1 MVPLRPFSPF
11 LLCTARGEGGNVQRY
26 NLQTFER
33 ITSAAPFNRLFRYD
47 VPMKTD
53 PTFED
58 VLAAAERIRDHVHR
72 TPVMTSRAIDA
83 ITGAHL
89 YFKCENLQKVGAFK
103 ARGATNAVLSLEDD
117 AAMRGVA
124 THSSGNHAAAL
135 AYAAGIREVPAYVVM
150 PSSAPPVKKLAVAGY
165 GALITECRP
174 TLEARESTLEEVVER
189 TGATF
194 IHAYDNPTVIA
205 GQGTASLEL
214 ITDVPDLNMVMAP
227 VGGGGLM
234 SGTAIAVSA
243 SRPDIAIWGSEPA
256 GADDA
261 FRSLRDRTRHPSV
274 EPKTI
279 ADGLLTS
286 LSDRT
291 FRILSVGLEGIL
303 TVGEENIV
311 RSMRLLWERAKLVVE
326 ASGAV
331 PLAAVLE
338 YPDRFADRRVG
349 LILSGGNVDLDRL
362 PW

>member
-1 MVPLRPFSPF
+1 M
-11 LLCTARGEGGNVQRY
+11 AG
-26 NLQTFER
+26 
-33 ITSAAPFNRLFRYD
+33 
-47 VPMKTD
+47 MKGD

-58 VLAAAERIRDHVHR
+58 VLAAAERIRGHVHR
-72 TPVMTSRAIDA
+72 TPVMASSAIDEIA
-83 ITGAHL
+83 GAQL

-103 ARGATNAVLSLEDD
+103 ARGATNAVLLLDD
-117 AAMRGVA
+117 EAAERGVA

-135 AYAAGIREVPAYVVM
+135 AYAAGIRGIPANVVM
-150 PSSAPPVKKLAVAGY
+150 PSSAPPVKKTAVSGY
-165 GALITECRP
+165 GALITECEP
-174 TLEARESTLEEVVER
+174 TLKARETTLEEVVER

-194 IHAYDNPTVIA
+194 IHAYDNPMVIA

-214 ITDVPDLNMVMAP
+214 ITDVPDLDIVMAP

-234 SGTAIAVSA
+234 SGTAIAVSS
-243 SRPDIAIWGSEPA
+243 SRPDITIWGSEPA

-261 FRSLRDRTRHPSV
+261 FRSLRDGIPYPSV

-291 FRILSVGLEGIL
+291 FRILSERLEGIL
-303 TVGEENIV
+303 TVSEATIV
-311 RSMRLLWERAKLVVE
+311 RAMRLLWERTKLVVE
-326 ASGAV
+326 PSGAV

-338 YPDRFADRRVG
+338 HPGHFADRRVG
-349 LILSGGNVDLDRL
+349 LILSGGNVDLERL